1 MNGARRAGPTPRG
14 RVSGGGSGG
23 TQREGQNP
31 GTGGCR
37 DTLEGRKIVL
47 RGSGEDDFQGDGQ
60 FCRGWRERRTLHRVR
75 PQGHDNGSVLNPM
88 KTYFSRTVTPSFGLG
103 EAHLHALQSRVRTWP
118 VGQ

>member
-47 RGSGEDDFQGDGQ
+47 RGSGEAKEVG
-60 FCRGWRERRTLHRVR
+60 RGPAGLLPHCGLKNRKNSRQVVDNRVSSLYLLPNNLLR
-75 PQGHDNGSVLNPM
+75 NLNG
-88 KTYFSRTVTPSFGLG
+88 
-103 EAHLHALQSRVRTWP
+103 
-118 VGQ
+118 